1 MHAVRLTLL
10 ALLVLPVEIS
20 PAAASPPPMAQ
31 DAHINDELRAGIAG
45 DILRKTCPA
54 ISARMFVVMGRLYDL
69 KSYAEA
75 QGYTEAD
82 YNAFRGD
89 PAQKARLKS
98 EAEAYLAKAGAKP
111 GDVASYCQV
120 GKAEV
125 AKDTPVG
132 QLLRVSE

>member
-1 MHAVRLTLL
+1 MKF
-10 ALLVLPVEIS
+10 ALLGLFALMAS

-54 ISARMFVVMGRLYDL
+54 ISARMLVVMGKLYDL

-75 QGYTEAD
+75 QGYTPAD
-82 YNAFRGD
+82 YDAFRGD
-89 PAQKARLKS
+89 PAQKARLMA
-98 EAEAYLAKAGAKP
+98 EAEAYLEHAGAKP

-120 GKAEV
+120 GRDEIAKA
-125 AKDTPVG
+125 TPLG
-132 QLLRVSE
+132 QLIRSSE